1 LVRNSKK
8 WLGPKIQPPKAC
20 TYLNQN
26 YFKNKFSFKYFK
38 KEEQNF
44 VSLNEIDTMTLI
56 MPSGPGRPRAAALDT
71 AAAGGAAAGGGGG
84 GKVSLDI

>member
-1 LVRNSKK
+1 MSPIRYEMKTIDFKRLK
-8 WLGPKIQPPKAC
+8 
-20 TYLNQN
+20 N
-26 YFKNKFSFKYFK
+26 YFQYFK

-44 VSLNEIDTMTLI
+44 VSINEIDTMTLI

-84 GKVSLDI
+84 GGGKVLNKTFLQFCRF

>member
-1 LVRNSKK
+1 LK
-8 WLGPKIQPPKAC
+8 QC
-20 TYLNQN
+20 FQ
-26 YFKNKFSFKYFK
+26 YFK

-44 VSLNEIDTMTLI
+44 VSINEIDTMTLI

-84 GKVSLDI
+84 GGGKVRNIIFTVC